1 MLPATPFPRALPPP
15 QDEARKQAQA
25 NPRKLFEDNWVEWL
39 TTLSKAACD
48 EGIRQAIGVVLDWGM
63 LNPDPE
69 SRPQTAEAAKE
80 VLLEAL
86 DVYETEE
93 GAGSEDGTTNIV
105 N

>member
-1 MLPATPFPRALPPP
+1 M
-15 QDEARKQAQA
+15 
-25 NPRKLFEDNWVEWL
+25 

-48 EGIRQAIGVVLDWGM
+48 EGIRQAIGVVLDGGM

-93 GAGSEDGTTNIV
+93 GAGSEDGTNV
-105 N
+105 S